1 MDDSIR
7 GLDDVEGVEHDVGGL
22 ADLVEV
28 LGTLRKRARDGELMV
43 VSKENVIVPRSVE
56 AGVLVEAMGRGILAN
71 HDEDGK

>member
-1 MDDSIR
+1 MDDGVG

-22 ADLVEV
+22 AELVEV

-43 VSKENVIVPRSVE
+43 VSKEYIVVPRGVE
-56 AGVLVEAMGRGILAN
+56 AGVLVEAMGSGVLAD